1 MIYRLAGAWPAAA
14 AQLEEALAREP
25 FAECGATQQ
34 KSCGWV
40 PPRGAEHGALVE
52 VVDGQWI
59 ARLAIETKFSGK
71 VAQGNFAAATEAFEM
86 VRALIGGACKESVNA

>member
-40 PPRGAEHGALVE
+40 APRGAEHGALVE

-59 ARLAIETKFSGK
+59 ARLAIETKAVPGDAVRRK
-71 VAQGNFAAATEAFEM
+71 VQEAPT
-86 VRALIGGACKESVNA
+86 VRTGWTRA